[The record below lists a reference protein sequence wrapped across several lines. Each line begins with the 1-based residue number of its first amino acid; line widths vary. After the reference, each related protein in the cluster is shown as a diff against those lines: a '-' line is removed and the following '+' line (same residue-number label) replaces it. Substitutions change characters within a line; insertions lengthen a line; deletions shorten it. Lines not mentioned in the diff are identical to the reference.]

1 MTTLAKHII
10 VAGAENRPPMLEKS
24 LYDSWAICICL
35 FIKGK
40 KSGRMML
47 DLIDEDNLFDKFT
60 SVQGETLYEYY
71 WRFSQLINDMH
82 TIGITMQQV
91 QVNTKFLNA
100 LPPEWSKFI
109 TDVKLAKILYTTN
122 YDQLYAYLTE
132 FPQLDFGLTVPT
144 FQQGENLIECINKVM
159 TFLSVVASRFPPSNN
174 QLRTSFNPRNQVTIQ
189 DGRVIVQQVQ
199 GRQTQSFAGTRNK
212 GIATTSWGNYA
223 TGQAKEKLMLVEA
236 QEAGCNDISSAK
248 AVLMANLSSCDS
260 DVLYEIPYSDT
271 YPNDMINQDD
281 TTSSAPTDLLV
292 LSLVE
297 QITDHVANLD
307 KESQTNKMVIKSL
320 TAELERY
327 KELPGTRYSRYL
339 HLSIAAFG
347 VKLGKVLTIFP
358 VMYLSAGTCV
368 MFIITAAIVSFLGAI
383 MGVGYCTIIWV
394 DIIAT
399 GRVVETVYD
408 PPHTVTSEASRI
420 QSILSALAII
430 SLAFRGHNVVLEIQ
444 ATMPSTPNRPSIML
458 MRNGVTASYFIIS
471 ICFFPLA
478 IVGYWTFGN
487 EMLAKG
493 GLLTVLSMTLHLHRS
508 KPVLGLIYIQIVISC
523 FTAFQIYSMVIF
535 DNLERVYSSRTSNK
549 CSKLSRIGIRI
560 FFGGLTFFISVAFP
574 FLPSLTFLGGIAL
587 PLTYGYPCL
596 MWIAIKKPPKKSGS
610 WWLNLGLGCSCIGL
624 SVLVVVGSVWN
635 LVTTGLDAN
644 FFHPR

>member
-1 MTTLAKHII
+1 MVNMVAGCHTEENGCSEKKIDITDSDSVCEYCSSTRPERENHVIKEDRRKIIQPPDEWLPITESRNGNSWTATFHLLCSGIGIQTLALPLALAYLGWFWGIMCLS
-10 VAGAENRPPMLEKS
+10 VAFV
-24 LYDSWAICICL
+24 W
-35 FIKGK
+35 
-40 KSGRMML
+40 
-47 DLIDEDNLFDKFT
+47 
-60 SVQGETLYEYY
+60 Q
-71 WRFSQLINDMH
+71 
-82 TIGITMQQV
+82 
-91 QVNTKFLNA
+91 
-100 LPPEWSKFI
+100 
-109 TDVKLAKILYTTN
+109 LYTIW
-122 YDQLYAYLTE
+122 L
-132 FPQLDFGLTVPT
+132 
-144 FQQGENLIECINKVM
+144 LISLHE
-159 TFLSVVASRFPPSNN
+159 SV
-174 QLRTSFNPRNQVTIQ
+174 
-189 DGRVIVQQVQ
+189 
-199 GRQTQSFAGTRNK
+199 
-212 GIATTSWGNYA
+212 
-223 TGQAKEKLMLVEA
+223 
-236 QEAGCNDISSAK
+236 
-248 AVLMANLSSCDS
+248 
-260 DVLYEIPYSDT
+260 
-271 YPNDMINQDD
+271 
-281 TTSSAPTDLLV
+281 
-292 LSLVE
+292 
-297 QITDHVANLD
+297 
-307 KESQTNKMVIKSL
+307 
-320 TAELERY
+320 
-327 KELPGTRYSRYL
+327 PGTRYSRYL

-399 GRVVETVYD
+399 GRVAETVYD

-430 SLAFRGHNVVLEIQ
+430 SLVFRGHNVVLEIQ

-458 MRNGVTASYFIIS
+458 MRKGVIASYFIIS

-487 EMLAKG
+487 EMPAKG
-493 GLLTVLSMTLHLHRS
+493 GL
-508 KPVLGLIYIQIVISC
+508 
-523 FTAFQIYSMVIF
+523 IYSMVIF

-560 FFGGLTFFISVAFP
+560 FFGGLTSFISVAFP

-587 PLTYGYPCL
+587 PLTYGYPCF

-624 SVLVVVGSVWN
+624 SLLVVVGSVWN